1 MFKGKST
8 KGIDFFHLLE
18 KSEEFTSELGKVIL
32 NSGKLEAELIIFLE
46 RHDIKEVNKGPTLG
60 ALIKKAEMHKFLDK
74 NMICALK
81 TITNERNYVTHNI
94 YALFID
100 QLNETMLEKTN
111 LLDSDVNLYI
121 ERAWQLNE
129 NIKGLTEIIER
140 KNKEYKKFKRYKQLH
155 TSNVIGHGCLS
166 CQSILFIPK

>member
-1 MFKGKST
+1 MFKGKPT

-32 NSGKLEAELIIFLE
+32 NSGKLEAELIILFE
-46 RHDIKEVNKGPTLG
+46 RHDIKEVNKRSTLG
-60 ALIKKAEMHKFLDK
+60 TLIRKAEMHKLLDN
-74 NMICALK
+74 NMIHALK
-81 TITNERNYVTHNI
+81 TITDERNYITHNI

-100 QLNETMLEKTN
+100 QLSETLLEKTD

-121 ERAWQLNE
+121 EKAWQLNE

-140 KNKEYKKFKRYKQLH
+140 KNKEYK
-155 TSNVIGHGCLS
+155 
-166 CQSILFIPK
+166 